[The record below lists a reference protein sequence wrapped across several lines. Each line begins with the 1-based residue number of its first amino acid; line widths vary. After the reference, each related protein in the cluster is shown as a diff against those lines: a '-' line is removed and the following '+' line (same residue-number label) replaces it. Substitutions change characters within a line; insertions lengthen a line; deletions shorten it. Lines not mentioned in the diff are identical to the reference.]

1 MPGLDDLFSGEEDR
15 AAAALE
21 RVSAADAP
29 ELLSALAHGDAEA
42 RWWAAA
48 ALAGLPGEAVTAALL
63 AAALDPDQA
72 VRAAVLHALGGRRAP
87 EAIPPLLFALADP
100 SPYLARL
107 AADALVQIGAPAV
120 PALCEALDH
129 EVEARVRVNL
139 ARALALIGDTRA
151 IPALFR
157 ALDDDSPHVQHWADE
172 GLERMGVGQV
182 YFRP

>member
-1 MPGLDDLFSGEEDR
+1 MSPLGDLFSGDDAR
-15 AAAALE
+15 AQAALDQIT
-21 RVSAADAP
+21 AAEAP
-29 ELLSALAHGDAEA
+29 VLIEALADGDAET

-48 ALAGLPGEAVTAALL
+48 ALAGLPGAEVTAALL

-72 VRAAVLHALGGRRAP
+72 VRAAVLHALGRRDAP
-87 EAIPPLLFALADP
+87 EAITPLLFALADP

-120 PALCEALDH
+120 PALCEALDR